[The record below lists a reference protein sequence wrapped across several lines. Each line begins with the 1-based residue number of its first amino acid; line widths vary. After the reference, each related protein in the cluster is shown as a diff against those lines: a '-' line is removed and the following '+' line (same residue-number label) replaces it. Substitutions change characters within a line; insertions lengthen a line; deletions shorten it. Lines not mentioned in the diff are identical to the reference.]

1 MSNLESI
8 IEEIK
13 LKCDIKEDSKD
24 KLLRVFIK
32 DSIKSIQRYINNQ
45 KYTDEIIV
53 STYDDVI
60 VELCLRAYDN
70 YKHKEDRI
78 IQSKTQGQRS
88 ITYKDNLSKSPYEIT
103 TDIKK
108 LLPGPF
114 VDVL

>member
-13 LKCDIKEDSKD
+13 LKRDIIEDSKD

-32 DSIKSIQRYINNQ
+32 DSIKSIQRYINSSN
-45 KYTDEIIV
+45 YTDEVII
-53 STYDDVI
+53 SSYDDII

-70 YKHKEDRI
+70 YKCKDDRV

-88 ITYKDNLSKSPYEIT
+88 ITYKDDLSKSPYEIT

>member
-13 LKCDIKEDSKD
+13 LKRDIIEDSKD

-45 KYTDEIIV
+45 KYTDEIII
-53 STYDDVI
+53 SSYDDVV
-60 VELCLRAYDN
+60 VELCIRAYGN
-70 YKHKEDRI
+70 YKHKDDRI

-88 ITYKDNLSKSPYEIT
+88 ITYKDDLSKSPYEIT

>member
-13 LKCDIKEDSKD
+13 LKCDITGDSKD
-24 KLLRVFIK
+24 KLLRVFVK

-70 YKHKEDRI
+70 YKHK
-78 IQSKTQGQRS
+78 
-88 ITYKDNLSKSPYEIT
+88 
-103 TDIKK
+103 
-108 LLPGPF
+108 
-114 VDVL
+114 